1 VVTLLYLFP
10 RPECVAIYIIFLYHG
25 LKITVISVTEAD
37 IMYAISDEISL
48 VIFKSIATTDN
59 SNSNLAKKQFKFT
72 ARQYYNRISRM
83 MKVGLIKRE
92 KRKYVL
98 TSLGKVVYEAE
109 STIAM
114 GLFYYWKLM
123 AIDAILL
130 HLPQKE
136 LLMKEY
142 SKFIDGLIEDQKI
155 KEILK

>member
-1 VVTLLYLFP
+1 MI
-10 RPECVAIYIIFLYHG
+10 E
-25 LKITVISVTEAD
+25 ITVISVAEVD
-37 IMYAISDEISL
+37 IIHAISDEISL
-48 VIFKSIATTDN
+48 VIFKAIATTDN
-59 SNSNLAKKQFKFT
+59 SNSNLFKKHFKFT

-114 GLFYYWKLM
+114 GLFYYWKLK
-123 AIDAILL
+123 ALDVILS

-136 LLMKEY
+136 SLIEEY
-142 SKFIDGLIEDQKI
+142 SKFIDGLIEDQEI
-155 KEILK
+155 KKILK

>member
-1 VVTLLYLFP
+1 M
-10 RPECVAIYIIFLYHG
+10 
-25 LKITVISVTEAD
+25 ISVTEAN

-48 VIFKSIATTDN
+48 AMFKSIATTDN
-59 SNSNLAKKQFKFT
+59 CNSNLFKKQFKFT
-72 ARQYYNRISRM
+72 ARQYYSRISRM
-83 MKVGLIKRE
+83 MKVGLIKRQ

-109 STIAM
+109 STISM
-114 GLFYYWKLM
+114 GLFYYWKLI
-123 AIDAILL
+123 AIDAVLL

-136 LLMKEY
+136 LLIEEY